1 MCACVLL
8 RLLKIY
14 TAINI
19 AQVHILIFHLLRV
32 NVLACLL
39 KQLQLSNSQVTHQ
52 HEINLPVTIFQ

>member
-19 AQVHILIFHLLRV
+19 AQVHMLIFHLLRV
-32 NVLACLL
+32 NVLACLV
-39 KQLQLSNSQVTHQ
+39 KQLQLSNSRVTHQ
-52 HEINLPVTIFQ
+52 HEINLPVTILQ